1 MPKVVEVVHNWLHHL
16 SVIRNV
22 RWRTCRGFSVQ
33 ECNWNMNLAGFE
45 DIGIN
50 TLCQD
55 DAGTSVS
62 QVRSKDT
69 SFQAPGYFLYH
80 KIRSI

>member
-16 SVIRNV
+16 SVIRTYAGELAV
-22 RWRTCRGFSVQ
+22 GFSVQ

-62 QVRSKDT
+62 QAEVR
-69 SFQAPGYFLYH
+69 YFLFSSGLLPVSQ
-80 KIRSI
+80 IRSI